1 MANIARVMIPRPPT
15 AVIEAVSPL
24 VEGGRYPVKRAVG
37 EDIVVEA
44 DVFKDGH
51 DVLSAVVKWRKQGQA
66 KWHETPMQC
75 IDPHNRDRWRGVFSV
90 FENAIYEFTIEAW
103 GDVFRSWQHEF
114 ELKFEAGLADLLS
127 ETLEGAGFVARA
139 AKLAQDAGQK
149 RDAERLVVIA
159 DKIHEGTPSEVHAL
173 AHAPEVEALMAAY
186 ADRRESTEYVLNL
199 PPMAVLVEVREDL
212 PANVVPEPVWTEAP
226 DAKSS
231 PATKKAKSSSRKKMA
246 EVVTEMPAQTPAV
259 IVPFPGSDSEPP
271 YTAKYPLVYV
281 DRPRALF
288 AQWYEFFPRSAEGRS
303 DKGSTFRDC
312 LPRIDD
318 AKAMGFDVI
327 YFPPVHPVGMTARKG
342 KNNAVICQPGEPGVP
357 YAIGNRHQ
365 NCPNGGG
372 HKDAAPEL
380 GTLEDF
386 DWLVKEIH
394 ARGMELALDFALNCS
409 PDHPY
414 VHEHPEWFYKRPDG
428 TIKYAENPP
437 KKYQD
442 VYPLNY
448 HNANWRAL
456 WDELTSVIEFWCE
469 HGVRIFRVDNPHTKP
484 VAFWEYLIGRV
495 QRRFPDAIFLSEAF
509 TRSRMMKTLAKAGFT
524 HSYTYFT
531 WRNTKQGLT
540 EYFTELA
547 HTPCAETMRPNLWP
561 NTPDILP
568 SFLQFG
574 GRPAFLIRAALAATL
589 SPIYGIYSGFEL
601 CENAGL
607 ERKPF
612 DAAADVRHFL
622 HLCDNDYKQLARE
635 EYLDSEK
642 YQWKER
648 DWNAPGNVKDVI
660 TRLNRIRRDNRALQ
674 QFRNLHFHQADND
687 LVLCYSKITAAR
699 DNIIIVVV
707 SLDPFHAQDAFI
719 HVPVEK
725 FGWVEG
731 QAYQVHDLLN
741 DERYLWSGRRNFVR
755 LTPEK
760 PAHIFRV
767 RRKTHS
773 EKDFDYYLLPWRVI
787 HASTS

>member
-1 MANIARVMIPRPPT
+1 MIPRPPT
-15 AVIEAVSPL
+15 VVIEAVSPL
-24 VEGGRYPVKRAVG
+24 VEGGRYPIKRAVG
-37 EDIVVEA
+37 EDILVEA
-44 DVFKDGH
+44 DIFKDGH
-51 DVLSAVVKWRKQGQA
+51 DVVSALLKWRKQGLT
-66 KWHETPMQC
+66 KWYETPMQC
-75 IDPHNRDRWRGVFSV
+75 IDPYNRDRWSGVFSV
-90 FENAIYEFTIEAW
+90 FENAVYEFTIEAW
-103 GDVFRSWQHEF
+103 GDYFRTWQHEF
-114 ELKFEAGLADLLS
+114 EVKFEAGLTELNS
-127 ETLEGAGFVARA
+127 EILEGAGLVARA
-139 AKLAQDAGQK
+139 ARLAQDAGQK
-149 RDAERLVVIA
+149 RDAERLVILA
-159 DKIHEGTPSEVHAL
+159 DKIREGAPAAVNAL
-173 AHAPEVEALMAAY
+173 AHSPEMGALMTAY
-186 ADRRESTEYVLNL
+186 ADRGESTDYMLNL
-199 PPMAVLVEVREDL
+199 PPVAVLVETPPPVSEIDALSTPSNGTADSGGASVDRPLEVVRESP
-212 PANVVPEPVWTEAP
+212 PAG
-226 DAKSS
+226 
-231 PATKKAKSSSRKKMA
+231 KKAKGSRKKK
-246 EVVTEMPAQTPAV
+246 AQTLPEPPPAEEPPV
-259 IVPFPGSDSEPP
+259 IVPFPANEAR
-271 YTAKYPLVYV
+271 YTPKYPLVYV

-312 LPRIDD
+312 LPRVDD
-318 AKAMGFDVI
+318 ARAMGFDVI
-327 YFPPVHPVGMTARKG
+327 YFPPVHPIGVTARKG
-342 KNNAVICQPGEPGVP
+342 KNNSVSCQPGEPGVP

-365 NCPNGGG
+365 ECPNGGG
-372 HKDAAPEL
+372 HKDVAPEL

-414 VHEHPEWFYKRPDG
+414 VHEHPDWFYKRPDG

-448 HNANWRAL
+448 HNPDWRGL

-495 QRRFPDAIFLSEAF
+495 QKRFPDALFLSEAF
-509 TRSRMMKTLAKAGFT
+509 TRSKMMKSLAKGGFT

-531 WRNTKQGLT
+531 WRNTKQGLV
-540 EYFTELA
+540 EYFTELT
-547 HTPCAETMRPNLWP
+547 HTPCAQYMRPNLWP

-574 GRPAFLIRAALAATL
+574 GRPAFLIRAVLPATL
-589 SPIYGIYSGFEL
+589 SPVYGIYSGFEL

-607 ERKPF
+607 EKKPF
-612 DAAADVRHFL
+612 DAGADVRHFL

-635 EYLDSEK
+635 EYFDSEK

-648 DWNAPGNVKDVI
+648 DWNAPGNIKDTI
-660 TRLNRIRRDNRALQ
+660 TQLNRIRRDNRALQ
-674 QFRNLHFHQADND
+674 QLRNLRFQQADND
-687 LVLCYSKITAAR
+687 LVLCYVKMTEAR
-699 DNIIIVVV
+699 DNILLVIV
-707 SLDPFHAQDAFI
+707 SLDPFHAQDAYI
-719 HVPVEK
+719 DVPVEK
-725 FGWVEG
+725 FGWIEG

-755 LTPEK
+755 LTPDK

-773 EKDFDYYLLPWRVI
+773 EKDFDYYL
-787 HASTS
+787 